1 MTRKHQAPMP
11 LPQFPVIV
19 GTCLGVKA
27 YRGFALLSDLA
38 GISRADIFDQVNN
51 RLGTQRNLSVTH
63 ARKAYEYVSDRE
75 KAFYPEIILNI
86 RDESYVNL
94 SARQCHNGSSFAVL
108 SFVKDPR
115 ASDQVI
121 VSRLDGNHRL
131 WFADGHDGNFAP
143 VGRSASFCFVVLPKL
158 EDELELFRDINDNQ
172 MGMNTSHLENITARL
187 LGEKVLKVK
196 NPAAYIVQRLQKD
209 PKSPLHARIHEGGS
223 IRKGATLSGLTIA
236 NLSLAV
242 KDMLTRSARLS
253 QFPDTDAQF
262 EVIKNYWKAVQKWLP
277 EAWEH
282 PREYIIFKGVGLYA
296 TCYVGIEV
304 IDRCLMKG
312 KYEPDDMLAYLK
324 QLPNTALLSTK
335 TGLAYA
341 GRGGGRKMAT
351 DLIANLEEPGE
362 VSLSRLQKMILGQ
375 K

>member
-1 MTRKHQAPMP
+1 MP
-11 LPQFPVIV
+11 KIRRPTSLLPRFEVIL

-27 YRGFALLSDLA
+27 YRGFGRLSDLA
-38 GISRADIFDQVNN
+38 TISRADIFDQVNN
-51 RLGTQRNLSVTH
+51 RHGTQRNLSVTH
-63 ARKAYEYVSDRE
+63 ARKAYEYVADNE

-86 RDESYVNL
+86 RDDSYINL
-94 SARQCHNGSSFAVL
+94 STIECQNGSGFAVL
-108 SFVKDPR
+108 SFIKDPN
-115 ASDQVI
+115 ASQQII

-131 WFADGHDGNFAP
+131 WFADGHDKSFEP
-143 VGRSASFCFVVLPKL
+143 VERTVSFCFVLLPKI

-187 LGEKVLKVK
+187 LGEKALKVK

-209 PKSPLHARIHEGGS
+209 PESPLRDKIHEGGI

-236 NLSLAV
+236 NLTLAV
-242 KDMLTRSARLS
+242 KDMLTRSAKLS

-277 EAWEH
+277 DAWKH
-282 PREYIIFKGVGLYA
+282 PRDYIIFKGVGLYA
-296 TCYVGIEV
+296 TSYVGIEV

-312 KYEPDDMLAYLK
+312 KYEPDDMLVYLK
-324 QLPNTALLSTK
+324 QIPNTTLISTK

-341 GRGGGRKMAT
+341 GRGGGRKMAN
-351 DLIANLEEPGE
+351 DIIANLEEQGE
-362 VSLSRLQKMILGQ
+362 VSLNRLQKMILG
-375 K
+375 KK

>member
-1 MTRKHQAPMP
+1 MPRKQHPTSL
-11 LPQFPVIV
+11 LPQFKVIV

-27 YRGFALLSDLA
+27 YRGFGSLSDLA
-38 GISRADIFDQVNN
+38 RISRADLFDQVNN
-51 RLGTQRNLSVTH
+51 RFGTQRNLSVTH
-63 ARKAYEYVSDRE
+63 ARKAYEYVADNE

-86 RDESYVNL
+86 RDESYIDL
-94 SARQCHNGSSFAVL
+94 STRECHNGSCFAVL
-108 SFVKDPR
+108 SFVKDPN
-115 ASDQVI
+115 ASQQII

-131 WFADGHDGNFAP
+131 WFADGHEKGFEP
-143 VGRSASFCFVVLPKL
+143 VGRSVSFCFVVLPKI

-187 LGEKVLKVK
+187 LGEKALKVK

-209 PKSPLHARIHEGGS
+209 PDSPLYARIHEGGI

-236 NLSLAV
+236 NLTLAV

-277 EAWEH
+277 NAWKH
-282 PREYIIFKGVGLYA
+282 PRDYIIFKGVGLYA
-296 TCYVGIEV
+296 TSYVGIEV

-312 KYEPDDMLAYLK
+312 KYGPKDMLGYLK
-324 QLPNTALLSTK
+324 QIPNTALLSTK
-335 TGLAYA
+335 TGLPYA
-341 GRGGGRKMAT
+341 GRGGGRKMAN

-362 VSLSRLQKMILGQ
+362 VSLSRLQKMILG
-375 K
+375 KK

>member
-1 MTRKHQAPMP
+1 MSKKHHATSQ

-27 YRGFALLSDLA
+27 YRGYGLLSDLA
-38 GISRADIFDQVNN
+38 AISKADIFDQVNN
-51 RLGTQRNLSVTH
+51 RMGTQRNLSVIH
-63 ARKAYEYVSDRE
+63 ARKAYEYVSDNE

-86 RDESYVNL
+86 RDESYVDL
-94 SARQCHNGSSFAVL
+94 KPTQPHNGCTFAVL

-115 ASDQVI
+115 ANQQVI

-131 WFADGHDGNFAP
+131 WFADGHDASFEAVSRP
-143 VGRSASFCFVVLPKL
+143 VSFCFVVLPKI

-196 NPAAYIVQRLQKD
+196 NPAAYIVQRLQGD
-209 PKSPLHARIHEGGS
+209 PDSPLYARIHEGGI

-236 NLSLAV
+236 NLTLAV
-242 KDMLTRSARLS
+242 KDMLTRSAKLS

-277 EAWEH
+277 NAWKH
-282 PREYIIFKGVGLYA
+282 PRDYIIFKGVGLYA
-296 TCYVGIEV
+296 TSYVGIEV

-312 KYEPDDMLAYLK
+312 KYEPDDMLPYLK
-324 QLPNTALLSTK
+324 QIPSTSLLSAK

-341 GRGGGRKMAT
+341 GRGGGRKMAN

-362 VSLSRLQKMILGQ
+362 VSLNRLQKMILGQ